1 MIALQVKIKDFV
13 QQNSEAEE
21 QVRNIK
27 EKYATEL
34 NEKEKVTHAL
44 SASETIC
51 RSLEE
56 DVQRLESSSADW
68 QKKVLEMK
76 NKLESLENEREE
88 GSEKLTELTTEIK
101 KNEEEIGTL
110 RKQVAQNE
118 NNLKVQ

>member
-34 NEKEKVTHAL
+34 NEKEKITHAL
-44 SASETIC
+44 SASETKC

-68 QKKVLEMK
+68 QKRVLEIK

-88 GSEKLTELTTEIK
+88 GSEKLTELTAEIK

-118 NNLKVQ
+118 NI